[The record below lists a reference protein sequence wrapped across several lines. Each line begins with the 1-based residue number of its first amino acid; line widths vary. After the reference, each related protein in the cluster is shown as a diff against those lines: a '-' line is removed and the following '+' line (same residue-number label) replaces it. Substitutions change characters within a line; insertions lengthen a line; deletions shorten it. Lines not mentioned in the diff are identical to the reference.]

1 MAPTGLQG
9 LSCYLQPPSSLV
21 MTQINASK
29 THHFTPTTDL
39 HRLASLNTLEDRRNA
54 HLLNLMFDRKDDPY
68 FCDNRNL
75 PTRRFDA
82 TILKVPQFHKATSK
96 KAVAYRGATSWN
108 SLPPDI
114 RCIPSKD
121 AFKRFQK
128 SAMTGIT

>member
-1 MAPTGLQG
+1 MVPPFDIIDLLAHMANTTGSEETFQE
-9 LSCYLQPPSSLV
+9 
-21 MTQINASK
+21 SK
-29 THHFTPTTDL
+29 Q
-39 HRLASLNTLEDRRNA
+39 AIITLEEKLGDQGTGNS
-54 HLLNLMFDRKDDPY
+54 
-68 FCDNRNL
+68 DNRNL

-114 RCIPSKD
+114 RRIPSKD